1 MNVMTKRILAIA
13 VALFLL
19 VYVGYQIF
27 LVAYSS
33 VEIQTVTAHTT
44 YETLDV
50 DGFAIRSEQVLN
62 QATNG
67 YVYYTLEN
75 GARVAKGGVIAEVY
89 PSEQDALTYK
99 KITALDAD
107 ISALEVLQKQGS
119 VSKTNLENINAQI
132 EQTQRELVKDVASGQ
147 LVNMDAWRSEM
158 MGLLNRK
165 QILVGKVADFEE
177 RLSQLKSERAQLL
190 SSAHTSSGTV
200 TSPVA
205 GYFVSAPDGYENALS
220 YDDALTLSVEQ
231 VKAAMSAQPAEVP
244 KGSIGKVVGN
254 YEWYLACIV
263 PVDKLSQV
271 SLGASLNVRLEFA
284 SDAAV
289 PVTVVAIN
297 RSDDEAVV
305 VLKCAYMSEE
315 LSSVRNEKVQIL
327 LKEHTGLYVPDR
339 ALQFNDKNE
348 PGVYVRIGTTLHFR
362 RVQIEYH
369 SEKGGYSICAE
380 QVDGLRPAKVT
391 SQDEDSDASGES
403 DEPPEDEPS
412 EDEVSEPEDEEPVDT
427 DEYLQ
432 LYDDMVVGGKNL
444 YDGKIVH

>member
-1 MNVMTKRILAIA
+1 MNTVTKRTLTVLLA
-13 VALFLL
+13 LLLL

-27 LVAYSS
+27 LMTYTS

-50 DGFAIRSEQVLN
+50 DGFAIRNEQVLT
-62 QATNG
+62 QATSG

-75 GARVAKGGVIAEVY
+75 GARVAKGGVIADIY

-99 KITALDAD
+99 TITALDAD
-107 ISALEVLQKQGS
+107 ISALQVLQKQGS

-132 EQTQRELVKDVASGQ
+132 EQTQRGLVQDVAAGQ
-147 LVNMDAWRSEM
+147 LDTMDAWRSEL

-165 QILVGKVADFEE
+165 QILVGKVLDFEE
-177 RLSQLKSERAQLL
+177 RLAALTSER
-190 SSAHTSSGTV
+190 SALEGTARPSSGTV

-205 GYFVSAPDGYENALS
+205 GYFISAPDGYEQMLS
-220 YDDALTLSVEQ
+220 YDDATTLSVEQ
-231 VKAAMSAQPAEVP
+231 VKTAMTAKPAAVS

-254 YEWYLACIV
+254 YEWYLACVV

-271 SLGASLNVRLEFA
+271 SEGESLNVRLQFA
-284 SDAAV
+284 SDDAI

-297 RSDDEAVV
+297 RSSDEAVV
-305 VLKCAYMSEE
+305 VLKCSYMSEE

-327 LKEHTGLYVPDR
+327 LKEHSGLYVPDR
-339 ALQFNDKNE
+339 ALQFNEENE
-348 PGVYVRIGTTLHFR
+348 PGVFVRIGTTLHFR
-362 RVQIEYH
+362 RVQIDYH
-369 SEKGGYSICAE
+369 SDNGGYSICAE
-380 QVDGLRPAKVT
+380 SVERLRPAEP
-391 SQDEDSDASGES
+391 SRDEASDASEEDS
-403 DEPPEDEPS
+403 EEPPPIESSD
-412 EDEVSEPEDEEPVDT
+412 VSEEPTEVET
-427 DEYLQ
+427 DDYLQ

>member
-1 MNVMTKRILAIA
+1 MNTATKRILTILLG
-13 VALFLL
+13 LFLL
-19 VYVGYQIF
+19 TYVGYQIF
-27 LVAYSS
+27 LMAYSS

-50 DGFAIRSEQVLN
+50 DGFAIRSEQILN
-62 QATNG
+62 QATDG

-75 GARVAKGGVIAEVY
+75 GARVAKGGVIAEIY

-107 ISALEVLQKQGS
+107 ISALQVLQKQGS

-132 EQTQRELVKDVASGQ
+132 QQTQRGLVKDVTAGQ
-147 LVNMDAWRSEM
+147 LVNMDAWRSEL

-165 QILVGKVADFEE
+165 QILVGKVTDFEE
-177 RLSQLKSERAQLL
+177 RLSQLKADR
-190 SSAHTSSGTV
+190 SSLAGTAKAYSGTV

-205 GYFVSAPDGYENALS
+205 GYFISAPDGHENTLS
-220 YDDALTLSVEQ
+220 YDDALTLNVEQ
-231 VKAAMSAQPAEVP
+231 VKTAMASEPAAVP

-254 YEWYLACIV
+254 YEWYLACVV
-263 PVDKLSQV
+263 PANKLSQV
-271 SLGASLNVRLEFA
+271 SEGESLNVRLEFA
-284 SDAAV
+284 SDDAI

-297 RSDDEAVV
+297 RSNDQAVV
-305 VLKCAYMSEE
+305 VLKCSYMSEE

-327 LKEHTGLYVPDR
+327 LKEHSGLYVPDR
-339 ALQFNDKNE
+339 ALQFNEENE
-348 PGVYVRIGTTLHFR
+348 PGVFVRIGTTLHFR
-362 RVQIEYH
+362 RVQIDYH
-369 SEKGGYSICAE
+369 SDNGGYCICTENVEHLRSAE
-380 QVDGLRPAKVT
+380 ASREEV
-391 SQDEDSDASGES
+391 SDASEEPE
-403 DEPPEDEPS
+403 EPPAEEP
-412 EDEVSEPEDEEPVDT
+412 SEPEDEPAET